1 MNQTR
6 RLSELEG
13 AILSEV
19 EHCGQTTAF
28 QVRRAFADSFSLEW
42 KGSAG
47 AVYPAVRRLAQD
59 GLLDASAAQG
69 GRATRRLSI
78 TDAGRQ
84 ALTAWAC
91 DAARATSSG
100 VDPFRLR
107 AGIWSLLP
115 ASERQA
121 LFRELDARI
130 AGNIEEMEAHLGRMN
145 TVERPR
151 VALAIALQQSRR
163 DLLADWADRDA
174 VAPRLS
180 ETPAR

>member
-1 MNQTR
+1 MHEAR
-6 RLSELEG
+6 KLSELEG

-28 QVRRAFADSFSLEW
+28 QVRRAFAESFSLEW

-59 GLLDASAAQG
+59 GFLHASAAQG
-69 GRATRRLSI
+69 GRATRHLSI
-78 TDAGRQ
+78 TDPGRQ
-84 ALTAWAC
+84 ALSAWAC

-115 ASERQA
+115 ASDRQA
-121 LFRELDARI
+121 LFRDLDERI
-130 AGNIEEMEAHLGRMN
+130 ASNIEEMEDHLGKMN
-145 TVERPR
+145 VVERPR
-151 VALAIALQQSRR
+151 VELAIALQRSRLA
-163 DLLADWADRDA
+163 LLADWADRGDA
-174 VAPRLS
+174 GER
-180 ETPAR
+180 T